1 MTFGDGAHGK
11 DGLATGPLGEVEPGS
26 GTLGVG
32 VVTGIA
38 CLGVLG
44 VAVLGVAV
52 LGVMTALGVRTSLP
66 EGVLGV
72 GMPDG
77 FFGVPVSIE
86 SLGLGVDLVA
96 AVGGTAGALG
106 VSGNLD

>member
-1 MTFGDGAHGK
+1 MALGDGAHGK

-32 VVTGIA
+32 VVTGIT

-44 VAVLGVAV
+44 VPV
-52 LGVMTALGVRTSLP
+52 LGVMTVLGVRTSFP

-72 GMPDG
+72 GMPDC

-106 VSGNLD
+106 VSGILA